1 MLFNNKDPMLIVSG
15 GKLGEPDVKVPNEL
29 KTPGFDIVSKKFA
42 CQIV

>member
-1 MLFNNKDPMLIVSG
+1 MLIVSG